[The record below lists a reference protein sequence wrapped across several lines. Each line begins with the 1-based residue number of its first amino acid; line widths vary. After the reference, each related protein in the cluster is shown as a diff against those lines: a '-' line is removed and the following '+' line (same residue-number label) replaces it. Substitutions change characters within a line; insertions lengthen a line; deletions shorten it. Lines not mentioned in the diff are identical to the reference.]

1 MYAPRST
8 LVIIELSNVGV
19 AIVGFT
25 SIITIGTVFL
35 KSRKYIEDRV
45 QEALSKD
52 DVIQKISLLVKP
64 DMIFDIH
71 GAILSDRGASTY
83 IQDKGIKFYY
93 ENAPDDGTPTEIH
106 IYFSKHVKTAPLLTP
121 INTDGIFIKTQRGEL
136 HTWIYKLEYY
146 MTTEPE
152 NDPTFS
158 RQYRLEIL

>member
-1 MYAPRST
+1 
-8 LVIIELSNVGV
+8 VIIELSNVGV

-64 DMIFDIH
+64 DMIFDIR
-71 GAILSDRGASTY
+71 GAILSDRGASPY

-93 ENAPDDGTPTEIH
+93 ENAPDDG
-106 IYFSKHVKTAPLLTP
+106 
-121 INTDGIFIKTQRGEL
+121 GMCQ
-136 HTWIYKLEYY
+136 
-146 MTTEPE
+146 
-152 NDPTFS
+152 
-158 RQYRLEIL
+158 